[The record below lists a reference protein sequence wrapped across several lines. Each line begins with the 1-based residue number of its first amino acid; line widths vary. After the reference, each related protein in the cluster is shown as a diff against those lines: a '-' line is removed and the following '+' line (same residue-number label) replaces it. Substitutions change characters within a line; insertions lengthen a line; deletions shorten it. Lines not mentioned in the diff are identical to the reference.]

1 MYYVM
6 FNMTSVN
13 EIVLLYIQ
21 TVNLKCYNCIYYMKA
36 GIFTIHFTDLFI

>member
-21 TVNLKCYNCIYYMKA
+21 TVKLKMLQLYLLY
-36 GIFTIHFTDLFI
+36 